1 MDHTLAQLEKIL
13 KDICDKTGVRVR
25 LRPGASP
32 QTAFALELPGGTYT
46 AYLDGDGEE
55 ADRMAK
61 LVRYLVANADFRSL
75 LPDRGERLRGILLGE
90 ESEWDVF
97 RFLTRYAIPDGA
109 CTAIDIV
116 PDKRLPEA
124 EELINECISK
134 TRDLAVAMDQSRF
147 AVIRFSDADQ
157 SAVEFGQFLWQSMYE
172 ELGVHASIGIGC
184 EVAKLSEIAL
194 SYGQAVTAVRMGGM
208 FGNAGE
214 VHSYREYLLVR
225 MLEDLPAGKLE
236 EYMQQFRLRDVEEVF
251 GDREMAA
258 TAEAFLDCDLNVS
271 ETSRK
276 LYMHR
281 NTLMYRLE
289 KIERVTG
296 LDLKKFSDAVTFRVL
311 SVLYRLARQS

>member
-124 EELINECISK
+124 EELINECISE

-214 VHSYREYLLVR
+214 VHSYRE
-225 MLEDLPAGKLE
+225 
-236 EYMQQFRLRDVEEVF
+236 
-251 GDREMAA
+251 
-258 TAEAFLDCDLNVS
+258 
-271 ETSRK
+271 
-276 LYMHR
+276 
-281 NTLMYRLE
+281 
-289 KIERVTG
+289 
-296 LDLKKFSDAVTFRVL
+296 
-311 SVLYRLARQS
+311 